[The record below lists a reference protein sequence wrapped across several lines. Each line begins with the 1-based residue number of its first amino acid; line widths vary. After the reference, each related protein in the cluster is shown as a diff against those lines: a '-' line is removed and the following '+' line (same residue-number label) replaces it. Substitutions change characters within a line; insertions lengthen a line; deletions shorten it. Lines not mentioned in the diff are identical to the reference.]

1 MPRKKT
7 TATTD
12 DPTAVETEAI
22 TDAVEAAV
30 EELGHETG
38 IIEAGSDNG
47 VVACIGDLCEQF
59 GHDKADRD
67 VCLAGPATIEGFP
80 ATDTDRACIATPQPG
95 MVACIQTNCK
105 HYDREEIPETGES
118 RFVCHAVPDEPPT
131 ELEGIAQFL
140 TTGVHQPC
148 IAPTLMAQ
156 VEAWEKLVE
165 HDNGQLAVD
174 VDTDDDVR
182 DQVRERLFNDVLHA
196 QDAVSKAVDKLGD
209 ARQAQRAAEAFLAK
223 YDTWQAD
230 VSATIAELK
239 GELRERDDEAST
251 EVLEEFAE
259 DAAAAEDEVPPPE
272 SPFCPTPD
280 LNCIECPDE
289 ATCNMAGDEP
299 GDEAL
304 ANEEPV
310 DSES

>member
-1 MPRKKT
+1 MPRKKS

-12 DPTAVETEAI
+12 APTAVETEAI

-30 EELGHETG
+30 EELDPLDGEPIGDEVERAVTET
-38 IIEAGSDNG
+38 
-47 VVACIGDLCEQF
+47 VACIRSNCQHFTTEEDEEGEQRYLC
-59 GHDKADRD
+59 A
-67 VCLAGPATIEGFP
+67 AI
-80 ATDTDRACIATPQPG
+80 
-95 MVACIQTNCK
+95 
-105 HYDREEIPETGES
+105 
-118 RFVCHAVPDEPPT
+118 PDEPPT
-131 ELEGIAQFL
+131 ELDFDLQSPDYTQL
-140 TTGVHQPC
+140 CV
-148 IAPTLMAQ
+148 APTLMAQ

-251 EVLEEFAE
+251 EVLEDFAE
-259 DAAAAEDEVPPPE
+259 DVAAAEDDIPFEVSETTYPDPE
-272 SPFCPTPD
+272 
-280 LNCIECPDE
+280 
-289 ATCNMAGDEP
+289 GDDP

-304 ANEEPV
+304 ANKEPV

>member
-7 TATTD
+7 TVTTD
-12 DPTAVETEAI
+12 APTAVETEAI

-30 EELGHETG
+30 EDMENGV
-38 IIEAGSDNG
+38 DNIDAEPTP
-47 VVACIGDLCEQF
+47 VVACIGDACEQF

-67 VCLAGPATIEGFP
+67 VCLAGPTTIEGFP
-80 ATDTDRACIATPQPG
+80 ATDTDRACIATPQPK
-95 MVACIQTNCK
+95 VVHCIGSNCQ
-105 HYDREEIPETGES
+105 HYSIEVLEDGSERLLCS
-118 RFVCHAVPDEPPT
+118 ALPDEPPT
-131 ELEGIAQFL
+131 ELMLNAA
-140 TTGVHQPC
+140 GVREPC
-148 IAPTLMAQ
+148 IAPTLMTA

-165 HDNGQLAVD
+165 YDNGQLAVD

-209 ARQAQRAAEAFLAK
+209 ARQAQRGAEAFLAK

-230 VSATIAELK
+230 VTATIAELK
-239 GELRERDDEAST
+239 GELREREVEETDA
-251 EVLEEFAE
+251 VLEEFVDE
-259 DAAAAEDEVPPPE
+259 MHDETCSTEDE
-272 SPFCPTPD
+272 
-280 LNCIECPDE
+280 
-289 ATCNMAGDEP
+289 GDDP

-304 ANEEPV
+304 ANDEPV

>member
-1 MPRKKT
+1 MPRKKS
-7 TATTD
+7 TATPD
-12 DPTAVETEAI
+12 APTAVETEAI

-30 EELGHETG
+30 EELENDV
-38 IIEAGSDNG
+38 DNIDAEPTP
-47 VVACIGDLCEQF
+47 VVACIGEDCEQF

-67 VCLAGPATIEGFP
+67 VCLAGPITIEGFP
-80 ATDTDRACIATPQPG
+80 ATDTDRACIATPQPKV
-95 MVACIQTNCK
+95 VACIRTNCQ
-105 HYDREEIPETGES
+105 HFTTEEDEEGEQ
-118 RFVCHAVPDEPPT
+118 RYLCAAIPDEPPT
-131 ELEGIAQFL
+131 ELDFDLQSPDY
-140 TTGVHQPC
+140 TQPC
-148 IAPTLMAQ
+148 VAPTLMVQ

-230 VSATIAELK
+230 VTATITELK
-239 GELRERDDEAST
+239 AELREQVSDVNDTSLSDED
-251 EVLEEFAE
+251 VNQ
-259 DAAAAEDEVPPPE
+259 DEVEGGE
-272 SPFCPTPD
+272 SDDTYPG
-280 LNCIECPDE
+280 
-289 ATCNMAGDEP
+289 NMLEP
-299 GDEAL
+299 GDMGYPEGDDPGEEAL

-310 DSES
+310 DAES